1 MPAVWLF
8 LFLPSCSLYA
18 QLRLPT
24 GVVGALSLAQQEAL
38 RPARNSMPQPVT
50 GRELETQ
57 ASSVA
62 ADQTP
67 AQPPAGLAQAP
78 ASGEAAQ
85 ANTVSQGRQS
95 HRILGIFPNFSSVDA
110 DIKLPP
116 QTARE
121 KFWIATENSF
131 DYSAF
136 ILAGFQAGVAQASDA
151 YPEFQHGGKAFGR
164 YYWHAFADQTVGNY
178 VVGAIF
184 PAVTREDTRYYTLF
198 HGGFWRRATYAFSRI
213 VVTRKD
219 DGSRTFNYSEIL
231 GNGATAAITPNYYPS
246 RERNWNEYG
255 QRWATT
261 VAMDGVFNILQEF
274 WPNIRRKI
282 LGRQ

>member
-1 MPAVWLF
+1 LALAAGHYLQGDPILRAGKSVLAVWLF
-8 LFLPSCSLYA
+8 LFLPSALCA
-18 QLRLPT
+18 QLRMPA

-50 GRELETQ
+50 GREPETQ
-57 ASSVA
+57 ASSPA
-62 ADQTP
+62 AGQT
-67 AQPPAGLAQAP
+67 
-78 ASGEAAQ
+78 
-85 ANTVSQGRQS
+85 NTVSRGRQS

-219 DGSRTFNYSEIL
+219 DGSKTFNYSEIL

-274 WPNIRRKI
+274 WPDIRRKI
-282 LGRQ
+282 FGRQ